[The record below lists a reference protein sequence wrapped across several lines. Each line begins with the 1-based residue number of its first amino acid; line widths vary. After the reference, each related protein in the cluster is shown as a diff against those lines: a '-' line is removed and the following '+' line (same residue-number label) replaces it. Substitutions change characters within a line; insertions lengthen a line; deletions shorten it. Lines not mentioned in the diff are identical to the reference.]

1 MAHFA
6 EIDSNNIVLRVLV
19 ACNQDIANNGGEQS
33 EQAAEHFG
41 KIAGYSSNGVKWI
54 QTSFNNNFRKKFAG
68 IGDYYDLVKNKFIRQ
83 QPYPSWNLDEN
94 DNWNSPIVYPTIKY
108 TNKIIDENDGKIE
121 YQHYKIRW
129 DESNIKW
136 TGTDENN
143 NPVSWNSTT
152 LSWE

>member
-6 EIDSNNIVLRVLV
+6 EIDSNGIVLRVLV

-33 EQAAEHFG
+33 KQAAEHFG
-41 KIAGYSSNGVKWI
+41 KIAGYSSNGVKWV
-54 QTSFNNNFRKKFAG
+54 QTSFNNNFRKQFAG
-68 IGDYYDLVKNKFIRQ
+68 IGYYYDLAKDKFIRP

-94 DNWNSPIVYPTIKY
+94 DNWKSPISYPTIKY

-136 TGTDENN
+136 TGSDENN
-143 NPVSWNSTT
+143 NPVSWNPIT